1 MNALLLALLLPVM
14 QDTSGSAVRMG
25 ITVLPE
31 TVTVGTPF
39 RVLVRIRAPRG
50 ATINFPAATDS
61 LGGVELLDP
70 RVVRSAADTTA
81 LDQTA
86 TYRLAAWD
94 VGDQPIA
101 LGDVVVRV
109 DGEDQ
114 RIPIEDISVTVSTV
128 LPADT
133 TLHVPKPARDL
144 MAVPASMWKWWLIAA
159 AVAAILAML
168 LWWWLRRK
176 RGGTAAAAT
185 VDPYSFA
192 QREFTRIEQLGLVE
206 AGERE
211 RFVALMVEV
220 VRDYLARRVNGASE
234 ALTSTELLQALR
246 AEPTVPIHRLAPML
260 AESDL
265 VKFARAPVSAERA
278 RHLGD
283 EAKAIVREVDEARSR
298 VPVEQAA

>member
-1 MNALLLALLLPVM
+1 MNVLLLALLLPVM
-14 QDTSGSAVRMG
+14 QDTTGSAVRMG
-25 ITVLPE
+25 LTVLPE

-39 RVLVRIRAPRG
+39 RVLVRVRAPRG
-50 ATINFPAATDS
+50 ASIAFPAATDS
-61 LGGVELLDP
+61 LVGVELLDP
-70 RVVRSAADTTA
+70 RVVRSSNDSTA

-94 VGDQPIA
+94 VGNLPIA
-101 LGDVVVRV
+101 LGNVVVRI
-109 DGEDQ
+109 DGNDQ
-114 RIPIEDISVTVSTV
+114 QIPIENISVQVETV

-133 TLHVPKPARDL
+133 TQRTPKPARDI
-144 MAVPASMWKWWLIAA
+144 MAVPVSNWKWWLIGGAL
-159 AVAAILAML
+159 AAILLML
-168 LWWWLRRK
+168 LWWWMRRK
-176 RGGTAAAAT
+176 RGGPQAAAAI
-185 VDPYSFA
+185 DPYSFA

-220 VRDYLARRVNGASE
+220 VRDYLARRVGASE

-246 AEPTVPIHRLAPML
+246 GESTVPVHRLAPML

-265 VKFARAPVSAERA
+265 VKFARAPVTADRA
-278 RHLGD
+278 RFLGD

-298 VPVEQAA
+298 VPVEEAA